1 MKSLNY
7 LLGALLLLGCSQKPA
22 PPQASVT
29 EKPLDALIAGNDR
42 FQHHKSLHP
51 HTSHQRLEEIA
62 KAQHPLAVVVCC
74 SDSRVPPE
82 LVFDQGLGDL
92 FVVRT
97 AGNVLS
103 DIELGS
109 IEYAVEHLHTPL
121 IVVLGHEECGAIKAT
136 LGEEKPH
143 GHLGNL
149 VSLLKS
155 EPEVQHVAANAP
167 DRVNKLVQANI
178 SHAVHQLATEP
189 GVLSEHV
196 KAGTLQVAGA
206 EYFLHDG
213 TVQVLSRL

>member
-1 MKSLNY
+1 MKSRNY
-7 LLGALLLLGCSQKPA
+7 LLGMLLLFGCSQQPTV
-22 PPQASVT
+22 PQTSNT

-42 FQHHKSLHP
+42 FQHSTTLHP
-51 HTSHQRLEEIA
+51 HASHQRLLEISR
-62 KAQHPLAVVVCC
+62 AQHPQAVVVCC

-82 LVFDQGLGDL
+82 IVFDQGLGDL

-109 IEYAVEHLHTPL
+109 VEYAVEHLHTPL

-136 LGEEKPH
+136 LGEEPPA
-143 GHLGNL
+143 GYLGTL
-149 VSLLKS
+149 VSQLKS
-155 EPEVQHVAANAP
+155 EPELQQVAANAP

-178 SHAVHQLATEP
+178 NHAVHQLATEP
-189 GVLSEHV
+189 VISEYIREGKV
-196 KAGTLQVAGA
+196 QVAGA

-213 TVQVLSRL
+213 TVQFLSHL

>member
-1 MKSLNY
+1 MKSLYY
-7 LLGALLLLGCSQKPA
+7 LFGFLLLLGCSQKP
-22 PPQASVT
+22 PTSQASLN
-29 EKPLDALIAGNDR
+29 EKPLDALIAGNER
-42 FQHHKSLHP
+42 FRHSNSLHP
-51 HTSHQRLEEIA
+51 HTSHERLEEIS

-136 LGEEKPH
+136 LEQEKPE
-143 GHLGNL
+143 GHLGQL
-149 VSLLKS
+149 VSRLQN
-155 EPEVQHVAANAP
+155 EPEVQHVAPNAP
-167 DRVNKLVQANI
+167 DRVNRLVQANI
-178 SHAVHQLATEP
+178 SHAVHQLTGEP
-189 GVLSEHV
+189 GVVSKLI
-196 KAGTLQVAGA
+196 KAGKVQVAGA

-213 TVQVLSRL
+213 SIQVLDRP

>member
-1 MKSLNY
+1 MKSLT
-7 LLGALLLLGCSQKPA
+7 LLSGLLLLLGCSQKPT
-22 PPQASVT
+22 PSQASAT
-29 EKPLDALIAGNDR
+29 DKPLDVLVAGNDR
-42 FQHHKSLHP
+42 FQHSKSLHP
-51 HTSHQRLEEIA
+51 HASHQRLLELS
-62 KAQHPLAVVVCC
+62 KAQHPMAVVVCC

-136 LGEEKPH
+136 LGEEKPT
-143 GHLGNL
+143 GHLGTL
-149 VSLLKS
+149 VSHLKS
-155 EPEVQHVAANAP
+155 EPEIQQVAANAP
-167 DRVNKLVQANI
+167 DRVNRLVQANI
-178 SHAVHQLATEP
+178 SHAVHQLTAEP
-189 GVLSEHV
+189 VISEYIKSGKV
-196 KAGTLQVAGA
+196 QVAGA

-213 TVQVLSRL
+213 AVQFLGRL

>member
-1 MKSLNY
+1 MKSRTY
-7 LLGALLLLGCSQKPA
+7 LLGVFLLLGCSQAPV
-22 PPQASVT
+22 PPQAPAT
-29 EKPLDALIAGNDR
+29 DKPLDALLAGNQR
-42 FQHHKSLHP
+42 FSHSKSIHP
-51 HTSHQRLEEIA
+51 HASRERLLELS
-62 KAQHPLAVVVCC
+62 KAQHPRAVVVCC

-121 IVVLGHEECGAIKAT
+121 VVVLGHEECGAIKAT
-136 LGEEKPH
+136 LGSEKPA
-143 GHLGNL
+143 GHLGQL
-149 VSLLKS
+149 VDQLQS
-155 EPEVQHVAANAP
+155 EPEVQHVAADTP

-178 SHAVHQLATEP
+178 SHAVHQLAHEP
-189 GVLSEHV
+189 GVLSEQV
-196 KAGTLQVAGA
+196 KAGQLQIAGA

>member
-1 MKSLNY
+1 MKRLNY
-7 LLGALLLLGCSQKPA
+7 LFGFLLLMGCSQKPTT
-22 PPQASVT
+22 PQTHES
-29 EKPLDALIAGNDR
+29 EKPLDALIAGNER
-42 FQHHKSLHP
+42 FRHSKSLHP
-51 HTSHQRLEEIA
+51 HTSHERLEEIS

-136 LGEEKPH
+136 LGEEKPG
-143 GHLGNL
+143 GHLGQL
-149 VSLLKS
+149 VSQLKN
-155 EPEVQHVAANAP
+155 EPEVQHVAPNAP
-167 DRVNKLVQANI
+167 DRVNRLVQANI
-178 SHAVHQLATEP
+178 SHAVHQLTGEP
-189 GVLSEHV
+189 GLVSELIKTGKV
-196 KAGTLQVAGA
+196 QVAGA

-213 TVQVLSRL
+213 SVQVLDRL